1 MEAIL
6 LDVPVPSLPGWL
18 AELADDM
25 VEDPRCHAV
34 VLGSDEQGS
43 VLFTMWDDEA
53 VDEVERGLLQLGQEA
68 RVRRLSVAEG
78 QAVWA

>member
-25 VEDPRCHAV
+25 VEDPRCRVV
-34 VLGSDEQGS
+34 VLGSDEQGTM
-43 VLFTMWDDEA
+43 LFTIWDEEA
-53 VDEVERGLLQLGQEA
+53 VDEVERGLLQLGQEV
-68 RVRRLSVAEG
+68 RVRRLSVTEG
-78 QAVWA
+78 QAVWS